1 MSGKLLLQTTN
12 EHVLEV
18 FVMIGA
24 TFYFERAKLIYCAA
38 ADRAD
43 RVLRFSGHASRSVA
57 NVAVQ

>member
-18 FVMIGA
+18 FVVIGA
-24 TFYFERAKLIYCAA
+24 TFYFQRAKLIYCAA
-38 ADRAD
+38 ADGAD
-43 RVLRFSGHASRSVA
+43 RVLRFSGHATRSVA